1 MDFDLLTT
9 SITGIISAVGGYF
22 TGRRKKQ
29 AEADKAAFD
38 AYSFA
43 LQSLRT
49 EFETRIASLQEQVKE
64 LQKHSC
70 FVESCEKRKS

>member
-1 MDFDLLTT
+1 MDFDLLTNG
-9 SITGIISAVGGYF
+9 ITGIITAVCGYF

-29 AEADKAAFD
+29 SEADKAAFD

-49 EFETRIASLQEQVKE
+49 EFETRIGSLQEQVKE

-70 FVESCEKRKS
+70 FVESCEKRKG

>member
-49 EFETRIASLQEQVKE
+49 EFETRIASLQEQVKD

-70 FVESCEKRKS
+70 FVESCEKRKG